1 MKYNALLVLLLLSM
15 TILVANGALFY
26 AWKMNPVQTK
36 TKADPWMDL
45 KSK

>member
-1 MKYNALLVLLLLSM
+1 MKYKALLVVFLVSM
-15 TILVANGALFY
+15 TIIVTNGALFY